1 MANSAWQFAWI
12 TMNTRLVIMWLRQ
25 GLEQGYSAVWS
36 ERRLG
41 GGEVEAVIV
50 PAWTHLHIS

>member
-41 GGEVEAVIV
+41 GGRGGGSHCSCMN
-50 PAWTHLHIS
+50 PPTY